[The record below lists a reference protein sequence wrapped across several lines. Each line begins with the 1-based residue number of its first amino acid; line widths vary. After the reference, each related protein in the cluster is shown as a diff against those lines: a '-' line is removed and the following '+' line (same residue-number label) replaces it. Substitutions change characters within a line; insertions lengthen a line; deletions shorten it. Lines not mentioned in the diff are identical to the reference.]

1 MGFSIIGCILS
12 GQMAICYSITL
23 LVYAEVK
30 THCNNYN
37 DYGYDTNEVS
47 YDCYGR
53 YGLRR
58 ATAENLAG
66 FGSCLLILSLV
77 ELVLALAS
85 SIYCCK
91 AVCCNS
97 VAVGNTVSN
106 YYRSSVV
113 NV

>member
-37 DYGYDTNEVS
+37 DYGYYTNED

-106 YYRSSVV
+106 YHRSSVV

>member
-1 MGFSIIGCILS
+1 MGFSIMGCILS

-23 LVYAEVK
+23 LVYAEVR

-37 DYGYDTNEVS
+37 DYGYYTNED

-77 ELVLALAS
+77 ELVLALSS

-106 YYRSSVV
+106 YHRSSVV

>member
-1 MGFSIIGCILS
+1 MGFSIVGCILS

-23 LVYAEVK
+23 LVYAEVR

-37 DYGYDTNEVS
+37 DYGYDTNKD

-66 FGSCLLILSLV
+66 FGSCPWLSWSWPLRHP
-77 ELVLALAS
+77 
-85 SIYCCK
+85 SI
-91 AVCCNS
+91 
-97 VAVGNTVSN
+97 VA
-106 YYRSSVV
+106 RQCVV
-113 NV
+113 TQ